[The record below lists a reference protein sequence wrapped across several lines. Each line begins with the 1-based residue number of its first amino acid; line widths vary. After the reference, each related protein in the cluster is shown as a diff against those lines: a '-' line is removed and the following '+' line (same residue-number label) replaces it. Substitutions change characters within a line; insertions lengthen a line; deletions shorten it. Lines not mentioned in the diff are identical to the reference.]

1 MEAAERAETAWGV
14 DSEYGRLLDVLL
26 CPPDHFRWLPTS
38 AISRATVD
46 SGLVFSLEDAKR
58 QHAEMVSVYEEAGV
72 RVHFLEPDPVLPYQV
87 FARDSSIN
95 VPDGPIVT
103 QCAQWWRRGEYAA
116 VIRFYEGAGIPIRDM
131 VTAGSFE
138 GGDFMIVEPGVAAIG
153 TGEERTQ
160 EQAARQVASRLE
172 AEGWEVR
179 VERIP
184 PHFLHIDVLACMLG
198 EKLAAVCV
206 EQASNGFVSWLESK
220 GVEIVPVTLAA
231 ALKLGVN
238 GVALGGDRVLSTA
251 ESRDLNERLR
261 ALGLTVL
268 RPGAERVHPRG
279 RRGALPD
286 AGDPPR
292 TRGLMP
298 ADPRRVIADLRELDR
313 RTGGPD
319 GARRVCWTDEWRAAR
334 HFLRERLAE
343 LDAAVEEDEAGNLW
357 ARLAG
362 RRAETVALGSHLD
375 SVPGGGWLDGA
386 LGVMAALEVLRA
398 VAEARRRA
406 LGGAGGLRRRGG
418 RPLRPQPVR
427 QLGGGRH
434 PGAGSRG
441 GPPRRRADARSRA
454 VLAEHGVEL
463 DDAPRAARMRDGP
476 GGLPRAAHRA
486 GPGAGA
492 RGRAGGGGDGHE
504 RRGALP
510 PALRRAGRPRRY
522 DADGHAS

>member
-116 VIRFYEGAGIPIRDM
+116 VIRFYQGAGIPIRDM

-261 ALGLTVL
+261 ALGLTVY
-268 RPGAERVHPRG
+268 
-279 RRGALPD
+279 
-286 AGDPPR
+286 DP
-292 TRGLMP
+292 
-298 ADPRRVIADLRELDR
+298 ELSAF
-313 RTGGPD
+313 T
-319 GARRVCWTDEWRAAR
+319 
-334 HFLRERLAE
+334 
-343 LDAAVEEDEAGNLW
+343 
-357 ARLAG
+357 
-362 RRAETVALGSHLD
+362 
-375 SVPGGGWLDGA
+375 
-386 LGVMAALEVLRA
+386 
-398 VAEARRRA
+398 
-406 LGGAGGLRRRGG
+406 
-418 RPLRPQPVR
+418 
-427 QLGGGRH
+427 LGGG
-434 PGAGSRG
+434 GAHCLMQAI
-441 GPPRRRADARSRA
+441 RR
-454 VLAEHGVEL
+454 
-463 DDAPRAARMRDGP
+463 
-476 GGLPRAAHRA
+476 
-486 GPGAGA
+486 
-492 RGRAGGGGDGHE
+492 E
-504 RRGALP
+504 RVG
-510 PALRRAGRPRRY
+510 
-522 DADGHAS
+522 